1 MVSVRESLG
10 GHRCIVVLPLMLAN
24 LEIVPVHAL
33 PTDLALER
41 IFDQRRSLATA
52 SSGVDPKVRPLK
64 G

>member
-1 MVSVRESLG
+1 
-10 GHRCIVVLPLMLAN
+10 MLAN